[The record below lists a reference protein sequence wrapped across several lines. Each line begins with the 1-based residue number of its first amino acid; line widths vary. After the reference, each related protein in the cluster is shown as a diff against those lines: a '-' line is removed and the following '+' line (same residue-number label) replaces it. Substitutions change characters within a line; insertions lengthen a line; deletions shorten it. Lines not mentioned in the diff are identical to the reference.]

1 MSKTR
6 SRKECERQKMKRILE
21 KCLVMVASQQWAFLV
36 HQGECLRLGK
46 TKEGM
51 LWSPRS

>member
-1 MSKTR
+1 MSKTL

-21 KCLVMVASQQWAFLV
+21 KCLVMVASQQWAFLA
-36 HQGECLRLGK
+36 HQGGLRLGK

-51 LWSPRS
+51 Q